1 MMRPMPED
9 EVGKLYPVAKAILTP
24 LFRASWKFDLRG
36 LENIPST
43 GGAILCPN
51 HTSVLDSFFVPV
63 LLPRRVTYVGKAEYM
78 DDWKTRK
85 LFPALGMIPI
95 DREGGDAGE
104 RALATAQRVLEK
116 GELFGIYPEGT
127 RSRDGRLYRGH
138 TGPARLALRAGVPI
152 IPIGI
157 SGARD
162 VMPPD
167 AKFPRLRLPV
177 QICFGKPITV
187 DRYAGR
193 AHDRLVLRQI
203 IDEVMYEIRE
213 LSGQEY
219 VDEYASKKKRPAPET
234 ATTVDVTADATA
246 DATATADAEQPASVS
261 SSNGHS
267 AGRGSPNGG
276 SKRDAAGRATGVT
289 PGDHLE
295 PEEAKALVDG
305 DPKLGGDSDFVDAT
319 TPTSSADRLRR
330 RPVRNA

>member
-1 MMRPMPED
+1 MMRPMPAD

-162 VMPPD
+162 IMPPE

-177 QICFGKPITV
+177 QISFGKPITV
-187 DRYAGR
+187 DRYADR

-213 LSGQEY
+213 LSGQDY
-219 VDEYASKKKRPAPET
+219 VDEYASKKKKQPAPET
-234 ATTVDVTADATA
+234 AAAT
-246 DATATADAEQPASVS
+246 DADAEKQSPVP
-261 SSNGHS
+261 SSNGN
-267 AGRGSPNGG
+267 GDGTGSPNGD

-295 PEEAKALVDG
+295 PEEAKALIDG
-305 DPKLGGDSDFVDAT
+305 DPKLGGDSDFVGAT